1 MVHPRGAEPSFQ
13 ITIQYVLNRH
23 IRIVLPS
30 GHAVSDDSESNS
42 IVLSYLPSGGAHC
55 AECHHAQSQVSFHL
69 LNGTWDSWEWCSM
82 KMSTLRF
89 HCVQSIYVHR
99 PHSHYHA
106 CVHHW
111 NQAYQRVWSCSS
123 VSFLG
128 GVGFETVD
136 GEWFNSLFEIIH
148 IRSHVPLSIPSMR
161 YYSIICRFSLRS
173 NSGGSWNQCPYSV
186 D

>member
-1 MVHPRGAEPSFQ
+1 M
-13 ITIQYVLNRH
+13 LNRH
-23 IRIVLPS
+23 IRIVLPI

-42 IVLSYLPSGGAHC
+42 IVLSYLSMRCIRIHY

-89 HCVQSIYVHR
+89 HCVQFIYVHR

-111 NQAYQRVWSCSS
+111 NQAYQRVWWWANHGWLHVS
-123 VSFLG
+123 SFLAAD
-128 GVGFETVD
+128 VLVPIILVH